1 LFTYYK
7 QNIFFRF
14 QFDSGAEFNTGKN
27 REKVP
32 TAFLASSR
40 RDIQHD
46 FSPEIIQTRQLDST
60 NEVYFVDLI

>member
-14 QFDSGAEFNTGKN
+14 QFDSGAEFNTSKN
-27 REKVP
+27 REKVL
-32 TAFLASSR
+32 TAFLASR